1 MAGDDRVAAWR
12 RKFLR
17 ELARSG
23 SVAMAAERA
32 GIDRTSAYQLRKR
45 NAVFAASWARA
56 QAAAREALAGAV
68 GEGDAS
74 ASPGA
79 NGGSESGGGRG
90 TPARLRLRPNE
101 CVRGS
106 KDGRPCIVRAGPGRW
121 SAEAERAFIEELT
134 ASANVKAAARAAG
147 VSTVAV
153 YNRRK
158 NWPEFA
164 AAWREAL
171 AAGYVRIETL
181 LLGAATVALDPEP
194 EPASRDAP
202 EMTVEQAM
210 NLLRLHR
217 ASQHGG
223 RPQRY
228 AWREREPDIEEVRAE
243 ILRRAAAIE
252 RQRAARAE

>member
-1 MAGDDRVAAWR
+1 MTGSETVPSWR

-45 NAVFAASWARA
+45 NAVFATSWERA
-56 QAAAREALAGAV
+56 QAAAREALSCAV
-68 GEGDAS
+68 GEERVS
-74 ASPGA
+74 TSPDMDEVGA
-79 NGGSESGGGRG
+79 EMGRERR
-90 TPARLRLRPNE
+90 ARIRLRGDE
-101 CVRGS
+101 CVRAS
-106 KDGRPCIVRAGPGRW
+106 KDGRLCIVRAGPGRW
-121 SAEAERAFIEELT
+121 SADAERVFLEELT

-158 NWPEFA
+158 NWPDFA

-171 AAGYVRIETL
+171 AEGYARIETL
-181 LLGAATVALDPEP
+181 LVGAATVALDPEP
-194 EPASRDAP
+194 DPSTRDGP
-202 EMTVEQAM
+202 ELTVEQAR
-210 NLLRLHR
+210 NLPRLPR
-217 ASQHGG
+217 AGQHGG

-252 RQRAARAE
+252 RQSAAKAE